1 MQFAPPSQPGLI
13 PPGGGAMGAPNPNA
27 AVSIAMPEEDGQ
39 GGCWI
44 DIGDNLDTPEDDSS
58 DHNRNLAEI
67 IPESILATIAS
78 DLLQDIEEDDKSR
91 SEWMTLR
98 EQAIGLLG
106 LKINPPKTDP
116 GGNGAPFEGMSSY
129 QDSTLLEASIRFQA
143 NARGELLPSGGPVK
157 VQNEG
162 APTTQNDDQA
172 DALEKATNRFLTV
185 TSTEYVPDTDRLFFQ
200 TGWSGIGFKKG
211 FHCPIRRR
219 PVIESVD
226 AKDLIV
232 SNNATDID
240 SAPRVTHA
248 IKMSRTVLIR
258 MQIAGAYRDVPLS
271 APVQQPN
278 VVEEKIGSV
287 QGVRVTAS
295 SKPQNMDRL
304 LYECYTDLDIPGFEH
319 KLNGRITG
327 LPIPYRVTID
337 KSSRQILEITR
348 NWKEGDD
355 QCMKRKSFVAY
366 QFIPYMGFYPLGLMH
381 ILGNTTNIITAAMR
395 ILIDAGM
402 FGNFQAFI
410 YAKTGQ
416 GQDKT
421 DFRAAPGGGIP
432 WNCGPGEKLGDK
444 IMPMPTKP
452 IDPSFI
458 QFIENVKQTA
468 ARLGGTA
475 EMQVGEGNQQ
485 APVGTTIALIEQ
497 AQKVMSAVHKRLHQA
512 QAEEFRMLQELLQ
525 EDPEALWPK
534 KGKPPFNAELL
545 AQALDNY
552 ELVPQADPNVP
563 SQMVRMAKAEAV
575 KGIVMAAPEMHNVKD
590 ALEWYYDQI
599 GVPEAKR
606 FIVVPPPPQQQPQQL
621 DPNAVRAQIAAG
633 TLIQKTHQA
642 AADRQFKAME
652 LAQKTQESALDRAA
666 DMQGKKLDLA
676 RELVIHASSPEVA
689 ALSQNP
695 SLTAGIGN
703 PQ

>member
-1 MQFAPPSQPGLI
+1 ML
-13 PPGGGAMGAPNPNA
+13 PPGGGAVGAPNPNA
-27 AVSIAMPEEDGQ
+27 AVSIAMPEEDGE
-39 GGCWI
+39 GGVWI

-67 IPESILATIAS
+67 IPDCTLATIAS

-91 SEWMTLR
+91 SEWMQLR

-211 FHCPIRRR
+211 FHCPVRGR

-258 MQIAGAYRDVPLS
+258 MQIAGAYRDVPLDT
-271 APVQQPN
+271 PVPQAN

-287 QGVRVTAS
+287 QGIRVTAS
-295 SKPQNMDRL
+295 SNPKNLDRL

-319 KLNGRITG
+319 KLNGRVTG

-348 NWKEGDD
+348 NWKEGDE
-355 QCMKRKSFVAY
+355 QCMKRKTFVAY

-421 DFRAAPGGGIP
+421 DFRAAPGTGVP
-432 WNCGPGEKLGDK
+432 MNCGPGEKLSDK

-475 EMQVGEGNQQ
+475 ETQVGEGNQQ

-512 QAEEFRMLQELLQ
+512 QSEEFRMLQELLQ

-552 ELVPQADPNVP
+552 ELVPQADPCVP
-563 SQMVRMAKAEAV
+563 SHMVRMAKAEAF
-575 KGIVMAAPEMHNVKD
+575 KQLVMASPELWDVKS
-590 ALEWYYDQI
+590 AIEYYCDQL
-599 GVPEAKR
+599 GLPDVKR
-606 FIVVPPPPQQQPQQL
+606 FIVVPQPQQGPPPQL
-621 DPNAVRAQIAAG
+621 DPNAVRAQIAAQ
-633 TLIQKTHQA
+633 TLMQKTQQGT
-642 AADRQFKAME
+642 ADRQFKAME
-652 LAQKTQESALDRAA
+652 MAQKTQEAALDRAA
-666 DMQGKKLDLA
+666 DMQVKKLELA
-676 RELVIHASSPEVA
+676 RELVIHNSSPEVA
-689 ALSQNP
+689 ALSQTP
-695 SLTAGIGN
+695 GLAPGL

>member
-1 MQFAPPSQPGLI
+1 M
-13 PPGGGAMGAPNPNA
+13 GGPQQNGASVNLG
-27 AVSIAMPEEDGQ
+27 MPDEDSQ
-39 GGCWI
+39 GGVWVSV
-44 DIGDNLDTPEDDSS
+44 GDDLDTPETS
-58 DHNRNLAEI
+58 DHDENLAEI
-67 IPESILATIAS
+67 IDPGILATIAS
-78 DLLQDIEEDDKSR
+78 DLIQDIEDDDRSR

-129 QDSTLLEASIRFQA
+129 QDSALLEASIRFQA
-143 NARGELLPSGGPVK
+143 NARGELLPAGGPLK

-172 DALEKATNRFLTV
+172 DALEKSANRFLTV
-185 TSTEYVPDTDRLFFQ
+185 TSTEYVPDSDRLFFQ

-232 SNNATDID
+232 ANTATDID
-240 SAPRVTHA
+240 NAARVTHA

-258 MQIAGAYRDVPLS
+258 MQIAGAYRDVPLGS
-271 APVQQPN
+271 PIESVN
-278 VVEEKIGSV
+278 VVEQKIGSV
-287 QGVRVTAS
+287 QGVKVTAAT

-304 LYECYTDLDIPGFEH
+304 IYECYCDLDIPGFEH
-319 KLNGRITG
+319 KLKGRITG

-337 KSSRQILEITR
+337 KSSKQILEIRR
-348 NWKEGDD
+348 NWKEGDE
-355 QCMKRKSFVAY
+355 QCMKRKTFVAY
-366 QFIPYMGFYPLGLMH
+366 QFIPFMGFYPLGLMH

-402 FGNFQAFI
+402 FGNFQAWL

-421 DFRAAPGGGIP
+421 DFRAAPGTGIP
-432 WNCGPGEKLGDK
+432 VNVGPGEKISDK
-444 IMPMPTKP
+444 FMPLPTKP

-458 QFIENVKQTA
+458 QFIENIKETA
-468 ARLGGTA
+468 QRLGGTA

-525 EDPEALWPK
+525 EDPEALWRHNGSEFHPY
-534 KGKPPFNAELL
+534 NEEILRA
-545 AQALDNY
+545 ALNNY

-563 SQMVRMAKAEAV
+563 SHMVRMAKAEAV
-575 KGIVMAAPEMHNVKD
+575 KGIVMSAPEYHNVKD

-599 GVPEAKR
+599 GTPEAKR
-606 FIVVPPPPQQQPQQL
+606 FIVVPQPPAQGPPQL
-621 DPNAVRAQIAAG
+621 DPNAVKAQIANQ
-633 TLIQKTHQA
+633 TLQA
-642 AADRQFKAME
+642 KSAESAQDHQFKMIE
-652 LAQKTQESALDRAA
+652 LAQKAQDAALDRQART
-666 DMQGKKLDLA
+666 DQQKLELA
-676 RELVIHASSPEVA
+676 RELAIHPMS
-689 ALSQNP
+689 
-695 SLTAGIGN
+695 AGIVSADQTTPGP